1 MGEADGAAARREARR
16 VRALFR
22 FFSIRHLARHPARTV
37 LGALA
42 VALGVALYVS
52 IDTANTSIAAA
63 FEKSAAD
70 LAGKAEIEIVTRHGV
85 GVDEAAL
92 ARARAVPGCIAA
104 PVLQRAVTFEGLP
117 DPQVLAIGVDF
128 TSDAQLR
135 MWSFEGRPRD
145 PKEFVAAALVPN
157 AIILTRSYAARNGV
171 AKGAR
176 LRAATPRGLATLL
189 VTGIVEDEGPAR
201 ALGGSVALLPMPAAQ
216 RLFGLQGRFDRIEV
230 APDGAPAGTLVA
242 SLSAALGEAYDVRR
256 LSRRNTSVEIALA
269 RLRSMVVISAIAL
282 VVGLFIVYNAV
293 SISVVERVREIGI
306 LRSLGAK
313 RRQILATVV
322 MEWTVVGALGSAA
335 GVAGGWVLARILV
348 GQATRG
354 VNMLFFSVRVEDV
367 VFSWPG
373 ALVAVA
379 AGTLTAAGAALFPGL
394 SAMAVTPISLLRQGT
409 WQFRQAPR
417 FLAAFA
423 AGVLLLG
430 VSAAVLLAA
439 GNRLPPGAL
448 LVITTVAF
456 FAIAL
461 CGPQATVW
469 LARAS
474 RPLLWR
480 FLRIEGSL
488 AADNLARFPAR
499 TGLTVA
505 AFGGA
510 ISILVAATALVSS
523 FRAATSRWMQAAFPF
538 DLMLNASDL
547 SQSFYSSAGFGED
560 VLETTRKVEGV
571 EAAYGVRARTIPWG
585 ELEIMVIAVDIEGFF
600 EMHRARGTGGGP
612 LEFDTPEVR
621 GMLARGEGVIV
632 SENLAALSDMRPGD
646 WINLP
651 MPGGAKSFRILGAVE
666 DYSWP
671 IGTVLL
677 DRTAYAKLW
686 DDPMLTYVDIRL
698 RPGADAGEARAR
710 LATALRDRSTVFVYS
725 VPQLQE
731 VGRSAFDQVIALTRV
746 QVLLA
751 MTIGFL
757 GIVNTL
763 LISVLLRTREIGLVR
778 AVGST
783 RAQVRRT
790 VAVESVLIAIGGSAL
805 GIGAGLAGAAWPI
818 RLYILRMAGFWFPL
832 VIPWGDIAVA
842 VGAGAALGLVASIV
856 PARRAA
862 RLNVLDAISY
872 E

>member
-1 MGEADGAAARREARR
+1 M
-16 VRALFR
+16 RALFR
-22 FFSIRHLARHPARTV
+22 FFSLRHLARHPARAL
-37 LGALA
+37 LGAVA

-63 FEKSAAD
+63 FEKSASD

-85 GVDEAAL
+85 GVDAAAL
-92 ARARAVPGCIAA
+92 DVARRVPGCLAA
-104 PVLQRAVTFEGLP
+104 PVLQRAITFEGLP

-128 TSDAQLR
+128 TSDAQVR
-135 MWSFEGRPRD
+135 MWSFEGQTAD
-145 PKEFVAAALVPN
+145 PKPFIAAAFVPN
-157 AIILTRSYAARNGV
+157 AIILTTTYAERNGLR
-171 AKGAR
+171 KGSK
-176 LRAATPRGLATLL
+176 LRAATPRGLATLV
-189 VTGIVEDEGPAR
+189 VTGLVDLQGPAR
-201 ALGGSVALLPMPAAQ
+201 ALGGSVAVLPMPAAQ
-216 RLFGLQGRFDRIEV
+216 QLFGLKGRFDRIEV
-230 APDGAPAGTLVA
+230 APQGVPADALLA
-242 SLSAALGEAYDVRR
+242 SLSAALGPKYDVRR
-256 LSRRNTSVEIALA
+256 VSHRNTSVEIALA

-313 RRQILATVV
+313 RSQVLATVV
-322 MEWTVVGALGSAA
+322 MEWTFVGALGSSA
-335 GVAGGWVLARILV
+335 GVAAGWALARILV
-348 GQATRG
+348 GQASRG
-354 VNMLFFSVRVEDV
+354 VNMLVFSVRVEDV
-367 VFSWPG
+367 VFSWSG
-373 ALVAVA
+373 AAIAVA
-379 AGTLTAAGAALFPGL
+379 AGTLTAAGAAFFPGIA
-394 SAMAVTPISLLRQGT
+394 AMAVTPISLLRQGT
-409 WQFRQAPR
+409 YQYRQTPR
-417 FLAAFA
+417 FLAAFV
-423 AGVLLLG
+423 AGALLLAG
-430 VSAAVLLAA
+430 GSATLLLW
-439 GNRLPPGAL
+439 GDRLPPGAL

-461 CGPQATVW
+461 LGPQATVW

-480 FLRIEGSL
+480 FLRIEGTL

-523 FRAATSRWMQAAFPF
+523 FRSATGRWMEVAFPF
-538 DLMLNASDL
+538 DLTVNASDL
-547 SQSFYSSAGFGED
+547 SMNFYSAAGFGED
-560 VLETTRKVEGV
+560 VLEASRKVEGV
-571 EAAYGVRARTIPWG
+571 EAAYGVRSRTVPWG
-585 ELEIMVIAVDIEGFF
+585 PLEIMVLSVDLEGFF
-600 EMHRARGTGGGP
+600 AMHRAHGTKGGP
-612 LEFDTPEVR
+612 LDFDTPQVR
-621 GMLARGEGVIV
+621 ATMASGEGVVI
-632 SENLAALSDMRPGD
+632 SENMAALDGLRPGD
-646 WINLP
+646 SVNLP
-651 MPGGAKSFRILGAVE
+651 TPSGSRSFRILGTIE

-677 DRTAYAKLW
+677 DRAAYARLW
-686 DDPMLTYVDIRL
+686 DDPTLTYVDIRL
-698 RPGADAGEARAR
+698 SPGADPDATRAR
-710 LATALRDRSTVFVYS
+710 LATALRDHSTIFVYS
-725 VPQLQE
+725 VPQLQD
-731 VGRSAFDQVIALTRV
+731 VARSAFDQVIALTRV

-832 VIPWGDIAVA
+832 VIPWGDIALA
-842 VGAGAALGLVASIV
+842 VGAGAVLGLIASIV